1 MIGRKHARLIFSAGW
16 LLRPLRGPVVY
27 VTQIGQSL
35 TLATLISERC
45 RVLGLSQAEFVSRV
59 GRRDVQK
66 GIRLLHQLF
75 DGDHARAEAL
85 IEAISTALD
94 LPDSVVGRAAQVSQH
109 LLAERRRRNFEL
121 GETVRHAEKSTGSIV
136 PHLRL
141 ISD

>member
-1 MIGRKHARLIFSAGW
+1 ML
-16 LLRPLRGPVVY
+16 Y
-27 VTQIGQSL
+27 VGQSL

-85 IEAISTALD
+85 IEAISAALD

-121 GETVRHAEKSTGSIV
+121 GETVRHAEKRPV
-136 PHLRL
+136 PSSHIYASYLT
-141 ISD
+141 DV

>member
-1 MIGRKHARLIFSAGW
+1 M
-16 LLRPLRGPVVY
+16 VY

-45 RVLGLSQAEFVSRV
+45 RVLGLSHAEFVNRV
-59 GRRDVQK
+59 GCQDIQK

-75 DGDHARAEAL
+75 DGDHTRTEAL
-85 IEAISTALD
+85 IGAISAALN
-94 LPDSVVGRAAQVSQH
+94 LPDSVVDRAAQVSQH
-109 LLAERRRRNFEL
+109 LLAERRRRHVEL
-121 GETVRHAEKSTGSIV
+121 QETTGHADKSTGSVV

>member
-1 MIGRKHARLIFSAGW
+1 M
-16 LLRPLRGPVVY
+16 VY

-45 RVLGLSQAEFVSRV
+45 RVLGLTQAEFVSRV

-75 DGDHARAEAL
+75 DGDHARAVAL
-85 IEAISTALD
+85 IEAISAALD

-121 GETVRHAEKSTGSIV
+121 EETVRHAAKSTGSIV

>member
-1 MIGRKHARLIFSAGW
+1 ML
-16 LLRPLRGPVVY
+16 Y
-27 VTQIGQSL
+27 VGQSL

-45 RVLGLSQAEFVSRV
+45 RVLGLTQAEFVSRV

-75 DGDHARAEAL
+75 DDHARAEAL
-85 IEAISTALD
+85 IQAISAALD
-94 LPDSVVGRAAQVSQH
+94 LPDSVVGRAAQISQH

-121 GETVRHAEKSTGSIV
+121 GGTVRHAEKSTGSIV

>member
-1 MIGRKHARLIFSAGW
+1 MLC
-16 LLRPLRGPVVY
+16 

-45 RVLGLSQAEFVSRV
+45 RVLGLTQAEFVSRV

-85 IEAISTALD
+85 IQAISAALD
-94 LPDSVVGRAAQVSQH
+94 LPDSVVGRAAQISQH

-121 GETVRHAEKSTGSIV
+121 GGTVRHAEKSTGSIV

>member
-1 MIGRKHARLIFSAGW
+1 M
-16 LLRPLRGPVVY
+16 VY
-27 VTQIGQSL
+27 VTHIGQSL

-45 RVLGLSQAEFVSRV
+45 RVLGLTQAEFVSRV
-59 GRRDVQK
+59 GRRDVQE

-85 IEAISTALD
+85 IEAISAALD

-109 LLAERRRRNFEL
+109 LLAERWRRNFEL
-121 GETVRHAEKSTGSIV
+121 EATARHAEKSTGSIV